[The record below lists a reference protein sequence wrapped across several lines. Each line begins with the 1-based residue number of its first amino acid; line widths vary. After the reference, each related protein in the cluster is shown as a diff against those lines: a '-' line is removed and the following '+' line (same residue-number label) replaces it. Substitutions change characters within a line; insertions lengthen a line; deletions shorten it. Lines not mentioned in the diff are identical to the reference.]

1 MITARHLF
9 EAHLVV
15 ENLNA
20 SVAFYRDALGLELA
34 HTSGG
39 RQAAFFWIGARGGSM
54 LGLWAAGSAPQRTT
68 AHIAFAASVE
78 EVLAAP
84 RTLRAAGI
92 TPLDFD
98 GQPTD
103 DPVVLGWMPAV
114 SVYFRDPDG
123 HLLEYLAML
132 PDPPRP
138 ERGVV
143 SWRSWHMTDS
153 DGGGASQYAITR
165 ARPQDLAHLAQ
176 IELAAAR
183 LLEGHA
189 PESVL
194 SETTREDELRQ
205 ALRDGHLWVALA
217 DDEPVGFAHVV
228 PMDSRS
234 IHLEELD
241 VLPAHGRR
249 GVGRRLVEEVCRWA
263 ASAGYDAVTL
273 TTFRELPWNGPFY
286 ERLGF
291 RVLSSAEISPALRRV
306 IEDEA
311 RRGLDPARRV
321 AMRWECLRQ

>member
-9 EAHLVV
+9 EAHVV
-15 ENLNA
+15 VADLDV

-39 RQAAFFWIGARGGSM
+39 RQAAFFWVGPRGGSM
-54 LGLWAAGSAPQRTT
+54 LGLWAGGIAPQRTPS
-68 AHIAFAASVE
+68 HIAFAASVE
-78 EVLAAP
+78 DVLAAP

-98 GQPTD
+98 GQPSD
-103 DPVVLGWMPAV
+103 EPVVLGWMPAV

-132 PDPPRP
+132 PEAPQP

-143 SWRSWHMTDS
+143 PWRSWSVDRVP
-153 DGGGASQYAITR
+153 QYTITR
-165 ARPQDLAHLAQ
+165 ARPQDLAHVPQ

-183 LLEGHA
+183 LLQGYA
-189 PESVL
+189 PEPVL
-194 SETTREDELRQ
+194 GETTSEDELRQ

-217 DDEPVGFAHVV
+217 DEAPVGFAHVV
-228 PMDSRS
+228 PMEPRT

-241 VLPAHGRR
+241 VLPRHGRR
-249 GVGRRLVEEVCRWA
+249 GLGRRLVEEVCRWA
-263 ASAGYDAVTL
+263 TSAGYDAVTL
-273 TTFRELPWNGPFY
+273 TTFRDLPWNGPFY

-321 AMRWECLRQ
+321 AMRWRPGRL